1 MVYESDSINSLRD
14 EVVYKKGNKIY
25 IDEKWLYKKY
35 VEENLSTQQISKL
48 INVNRNVIS
57 RNINEYNIKRMEIYK
72 NKDWLYQ
79 KYVIEGLS
87 TLEISKMTNVN
98 RQTISNW
105 LYKYGI
111 KIRQK
116 TCLPDPNVNEE
127 FV

>member
-1 MVYESDSINSLRD
+1 
-14 EVVYKKGNKIY
+14 
-25 IDEKWLYKKY
+25 
-35 VEENLSTQQISKL
+35 
-48 INVNRNVIS
+48 
-57 RNINEYNIKRMEIYK
+57 MEIYK

-105 LYKYGI
+105 LNKYGI